1 MYVSQDKPCYL
12 NQLIQRTIN
21 LPKSITYPIPTSLP
35 LKLTLILEP
44 ISPLRFSSKSSFSDD
59 KNYCDGQISFLS
71 NKNSGPCHHN
81 KQKFRSVPPQQTKIP
96 VRATITN
103 KTSGPC
109 HHNKQKFR
117 SVPQQQTKISVRAT
131 TTNKN
136 SGPCHHNKQLLNLP
150 TEHSLVQISAGF
162 KGVGTK
168 PQISTTNFSYIVST
182 LFWAQIFHS
191 LPLCRIHHNAVCESV
206 QQKIFF
212 EETFFSTANSTG
224 TINLLNNK
232 QAIDSNRGIDNSFTG
247 TSLHLFMHNL
257 TEFPCS
263 QLTRKNTQTPYALPE
278 LSLNPCNSTS
288 RTSQQKT
295 RKPELP

>member
-1 MYVSQDKPCYL
+1 MYVSQHKPCYL
-12 NQLIQRTIN
+12 NQLIQQTIN
-21 LPKSITYPIPTSLP
+21 LPKSITYPIPTSLS

-44 ISPLRFSSKSSFSDD
+44 ISPLLFSSKYSFFDD
-59 KNYCDGQISFLS
+59 KNYCDGQISFLP
-71 NKNSGPCHHN
+71 NKNSGPCHHY
-81 KQKFRSVPPQQTKIP
+81 KQKFRSVPPQQTKMP
-96 VRATITN
+96 
-103 KTSGPC
+103 
-109 HHNKQKFR
+109 
-117 SVPQQQTKISVRAT
+117 VRAT

-136 SGPCHHNKQLLNLP
+136 AGPCYHNKQLLNLP

-162 KGVGTK
+162 KDVGTK
-168 PQISTTNFSYIVST
+168 PQFSRTTFPCIVST

-191 LPLCRIHHNAVCESV
+191 LPPCWIHHNAICESV
-206 QQKIFF
+206 RQKIFF
-212 EETFFSTANSTG
+212 EETFFSTANFTG

-263 QLTRKNTQTPYALPE
+263 QLTQTNTQTPYALPE

-295 RKPELP
+295 CKTELP